1 MQYHFIFPLVFTFFL
16 ITNILKASISLVGQ
30 DAFLFLQLSNT
41 SPMEITARITK
52 PNGQSEDIEMRDLGN
67 NFYQLKF
74 KPQMEGAHAVS
85 VYHREQHVAGEKF
98 SSLHF
103 LKKVGF

>member
-1 MQYHFIFPLVFTFFL
+1 M
-16 ITNILKASISLVGQ
+16 VGQ